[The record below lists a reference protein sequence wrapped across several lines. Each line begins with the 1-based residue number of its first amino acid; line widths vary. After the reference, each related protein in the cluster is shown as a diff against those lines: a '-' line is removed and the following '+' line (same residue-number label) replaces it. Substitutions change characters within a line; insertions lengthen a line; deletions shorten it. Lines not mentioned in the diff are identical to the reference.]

1 VPGTSF
7 NLSGQGEYR
16 KVLALSY
23 SHSGQLQKMNDAML
37 LDEVEQ
43 WLETHGTIS
52 GVPFSEH
59 GLLERL
65 REHRALAKQ
74 ADSGE

>member
-1 VPGTSF
+1 
-7 NLSGQGEYR
+7 
-16 KVLALSY
+16 
-23 SHSGQLQKMNDAML
+23 MNDAML